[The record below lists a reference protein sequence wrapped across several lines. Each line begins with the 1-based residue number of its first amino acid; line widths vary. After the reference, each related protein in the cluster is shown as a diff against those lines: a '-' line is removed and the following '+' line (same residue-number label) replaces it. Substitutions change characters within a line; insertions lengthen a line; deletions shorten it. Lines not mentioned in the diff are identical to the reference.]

1 MFTGIV
7 VGALSA
13 VAIFQPTDTIVQAN
27 GATGLELE
35 LFQGEVVVRTWDRDA
50 VQIHAD
56 HSESFTIE
64 ISRSGS
70 TIYVEPD
77 AERGF
82 GFASSVDFEL
92 TVPRGF
98 NLNLEGVALA
108 VDISGSEGEV
118 EVTTV
123 HGPIRLE
130 GGRGS
135 IVLESVN
142 GPVHVEGAQGEIE
155 VVGIAGGVTFL
166 NCEGDIYAESVGGDL
181 ILEGITSSDVEVA
194 SVGGTLRYDGTIEDG
209 GSYNFGSHGGS
220 IWLTLPPS
228 INARIEALTLAG
240 DIEIDYP
247 GAPTEAVRSGG
258 IHGLHEKEFSFE
270 IGTGSARIEIES
282 FGGQIHIQR
291 RGGQ

>member
-13 VAIFQPTDTIVQAN
+13 VALVQPTDTIVQAN

-35 LFQGEVVVRTWDRDA
+35 LFQGEVVIRTWDRDA

-56 HSESFTIE
+56 HSESFSIE

-70 TIYVEPD
+70 TIYIEPD

-82 GFASSVDFEL
+82 GFASAVDFDL
-92 TVPRGF
+92 MVPRQF
-98 NLNLEGVALA
+98 DLSLEGVGLSA
-108 VDISGSEGEV
+108 DISGSEGEV
-118 EVTTV
+118 EVTTIN
-123 HGPIRLE
+123 GPIRLE

-135 IVLESVN
+135 ISLESVN
-142 GPVHVEGAQGEIE
+142 GAVHVEGARGDLE

-166 NCEGDIYAESVGGDL
+166 NCEGDIFAESVGGDL
-181 ILEGITSSDVEVA
+181 ILEGIISSDVEVA

-220 IWLTLPPS
+220 IWLTLPSS
-228 INARIEALTLAG
+228 INARVDALTLAG
-240 DIEIDYP
+240 EIDVDYP
-247 GAPTEAVRSGG
+247 GAPTEPQTSGG
-258 IHGLHEKEFSFE
+258 IHGMHEKEFSFE
-270 IGTGSARIEIES
+270 IGTGSARIEVES
-282 FGGQIHIQR
+282 FGGRIHIHR
-291 RGGQ
+291 RGGR